1 MLQFLQIREHYAVQG
16 AKKKKS
22 FCSYRT
28 MLEQDHFHSITH
40 PTHVLSQTGPSG
52 KKMK

>member
-40 PTHVLSQTGPSG
+40 PPMRSHKQVPVG
-52 KKMK
+52 KK